1 MFSLTST
8 MNYYMYPFATDMR
21 KSFYTLSGI
30 VTNLMGRNVQDGD
43 AFIFLNRSCNS
54 LKVLHMECGGLVIY
68 HMKLESGCF
77 SLPAFDEESHTYRSS
92 WQELM
97 MMVQG
102 LSANEKVKSGK
113 ANKRWAKP

>member
-1 MFSLTST
+1 MDTDKRRDKEVKLKYGVYRMLT
-8 MNYYMYPFATDMR
+8 
-21 KSFYTLSGI
+21 
-30 VTNLMGRNVQDGD
+30 
-43 AFIFLNRSCNS
+43 
-54 LKVLHMECGGLVIY
+54 